1 MGSAGMKY
9 GPVHNELNGSDTHGS
24 LASSGQLFVKSSERD
39 SSGYKTRWIYGLP
52 AINQHSEDPH
62 ITRHSGKGHV

>member
-24 LASSGQLFVKSSERD
+24 LATSGQSFVKSSERD
-39 SSGYKTRWIYGLP
+39 SSGYKTRCIHGLP
-52 AINQHSEDPH
+52 ATNQYSGDHH
-62 ITRHSGKGHV
+62 ITRHSGKGHS